1 MPCSYHSSVP
11 PSPQFRQL
19 KGYTIKQTTTTTT
32 ILRHRQ
38 RLSTALSIIH
48 TYTCTACTSIYIY
61 MYIYAI
67 CQNTAK
73 TKTEKNSKK
82 QKTNNGISE
91 SLFVSALFSKSLSL
105 VLALV
110 EFFIIPVLRWHHAK
124 KPCFN
129 TL

>member
-1 MPCSYHSSVP
+1 MLVP
-11 PSPQFRQL
+11 FFRTAIT
-19 KGYTIKQTTTTTT
+19 TIQTTK
-32 ILRHRQ
+32 
-38 RLSTALSIIH
+38 RLYNKTN
-48 TYTCTACTSIYIY
+48 YDNNN
-61 MYIYAI
+61 
-67 CQNTAK
+67 NTAPSSTTFHCLVNNSYIHMHRLYKYLHIHVYICYMPKYKQKQKKK
-73 TKTEKNSKK
+73 TAQK

>member
-11 PSPQFRQL
+11 TSPQFRQL
-19 KGYTIKQTTTTTT
+19 KGYIIKQTTTTTT

-48 TYTCTACTSIYIY
+48 TYTCIACIYIY

-67 CQNTAK
+67 CQNTSKNKKKK
-73 TKTEKNSKK
+73 TAQK